1 MTDNTEKLLKEFDS
15 LMDESYPP
23 YVLKTEWGVFRFYPS
38 QVLKTFFPI
47 TYGEMFNDWKE
58 KEK

>member
-1 MTDNTEKLLKEFDS
+1 MTNNTEKLLEEFDS

-23 YVLKTEWGVFRFYPS
+23 YVLKTEWGVFRFTPS
-38 QVLKTFFPI
+38 QVLQTVFPC
-47 TYGEMFNDWKE
+47 TYREMFNNWKE